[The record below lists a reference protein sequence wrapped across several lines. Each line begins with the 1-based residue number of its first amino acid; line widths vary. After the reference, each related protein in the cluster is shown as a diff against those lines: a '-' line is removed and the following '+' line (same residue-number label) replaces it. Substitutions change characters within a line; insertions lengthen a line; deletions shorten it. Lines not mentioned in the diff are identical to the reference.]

1 MVGAHRAVDQGD
13 LTPASLVPILHA
25 IILGITQGLSEF
37 LPISSSGHL
46 ILVPWLFG
54 WDELTRNPEL
64 NKSFDVALHVG
75 TFVGAMAYFRLDV
88 ARIVASA
95 VGSLRRRKVETPD
108 ERLAWLLALST
119 LPAALVGVLFESVI
133 EEHLGAPWVIGVM
146 LILFGLV
153 LWVAD
158 RLVERREIGEF
169 GLRDAVLL
177 GCAQAAAL
185 QPGVSRSG
193 GTISMARALGFS
205 RDAAARLSFLM
216 SLPIIGGAGLYK
228 GVKLFA
234 GDGIPPGFGG
244 AFLWG
249 TVAAGVTGFGAVW
262 LLLRYVRTKS
272 FAPFVW
278 YRLAAGLAVLALSA
292 TTTR

>member
-1 MVGAHRAVDQGD
+1 M
-13 LTPASLVPILHA
+13 PILHA

-46 ILVPWLFG
+46 IIVPWLFG
-54 WDELTRNPEL
+54 WEELTANPEL

-88 ARIVASA
+88 ARIVAAA
-95 VGSLRRRKVETPD
+95 VGSMRRRSVETPD
-108 ERLAWLLALST
+108 EKLAWLLVLST
-119 LPAALVGVLFESVI
+119 VPAALVGVLFEGVI
-133 EEHLGAPWVIGVM
+133 EENLGEPWLIGVM
-146 LILFGLV
+146 LIVFGLV

-158 RLVERREIGEF
+158 RLAERREIGE
-169 GLRDAVLL
+169 LRMRDALLL
-177 GCAQAAAL
+177 GAAQAAAL

-193 GTISMARALGFS
+193 GTISMGRALGFT

-216 SLPIIGGAGLYK
+216 SLPIIGGAGVYK

-234 GDGIPPGFGG
+234 GDGIPPGFEG

-249 TVAAGVTGFGAVW
+249 TLAAGVTGFGAVW
-262 LLLRYVRTKS
+262 LLLRYVRTRS
-272 FAPFVW
+272 FAPFIV
-278 YRLAAGLAVLALSA
+278 YRIAAGLAVLTLSA
-292 TTTR
+292 TIR